1 MDVNDTDTTARGDG
15 GVLVVDNGD
24 DVCMGMARDL
34 GSVVSM
40 M

>member
-1 MDVNDTDTTARGDG
+1 MDVNVTDTTVRGDG

-24 DVCMGMARDL
+24 DVCVGTARDL
-34 GSVVSM
+34 GSMVSM